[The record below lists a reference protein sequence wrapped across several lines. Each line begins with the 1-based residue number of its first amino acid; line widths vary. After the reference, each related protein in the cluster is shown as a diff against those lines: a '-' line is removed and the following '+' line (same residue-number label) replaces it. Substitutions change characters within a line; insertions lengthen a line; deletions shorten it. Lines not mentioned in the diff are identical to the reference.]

1 MSSKYT
7 YIQSFRK
14 NQYNFQILI
23 MYVDYIFAFPHNNQI
38 PSEMIYKPILPCK
51 ITRQQNTNVAC
62 SLNGNAALVLVELPE
77 VAKIFCSRVKR
88 ECICIGIHGQN
99 VYQPTALTCTVE
111 MVQFGLGCSTFYSYP
126 PFLIFIVNS
135 LLLAKRKIDKVTRE
149 KSEGCMGSTVQILA
163 SLKMH
168 YALCQLYF

>member
-1 MSSKYT
+1 M
-7 YIQSFRK
+7 QDH
-14 NQYNFQILI
+14 QI
-23 MYVDYIFAFPHNNQI
+23 V
-38 PSEMIYKPILPCK
+38 EYKRGL
-51 ITRQQNTNVAC
+51 QF
-62 SLNGNAALVLVELPE
+62 NGNAALFLVELPE